1 MRFLVKVSF
10 PVEAGNAA
18 AKNGFKIIQKIL
30 KEQSPEAAYF
40 IADGGQ
46 RTGIL
51 IIDMKD
57 ASDLPRIAEPW
68 FLALNASI
76 EATPAMIAEDL
87 QKAMP
92 DIEQA
97 VKTFA

>member
-30 KEQSPEAAYF
+30 KQQNPEAAYF

-57 ASDLPRIAEPW
+57 ASELPRIAEP
-68 FLALNASI
+68 LVSGI
-76 EATPAMIAEDL
+76 ERKHRGNPGNDCRG
-87 QKAMP
+87 
-92 DIEQA
+92 
-97 VKTFA
+97 FAKGDPGH